1 MQRYTAPQGGS
12 SGISTKSQDKYS
24 LFCILVC
31 IGSVPSRHHQV
42 KMFLISP
49 TGALLGDGPF
59 GETAPFYRT
68 ANILK
73 MAIN

>member
-1 MQRYTAPQGGS
+1 
-12 SGISTKSQDKYS
+12 
-24 LFCILVC
+24 
-31 IGSVPSRHHQV
+31 
-42 KMFLISP
+42 MFLISP

-59 GETAPFYRT
+59 GETAPFYST